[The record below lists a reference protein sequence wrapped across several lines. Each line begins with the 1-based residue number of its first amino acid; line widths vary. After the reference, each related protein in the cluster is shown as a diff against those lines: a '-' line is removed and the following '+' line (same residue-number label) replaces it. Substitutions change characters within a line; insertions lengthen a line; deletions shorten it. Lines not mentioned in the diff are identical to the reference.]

1 MFTCTHA
8 FLISCV
14 LSLFFF
20 FETLIFS
27 PFSKAP
33 FPFASPIGLFRLC
46 RLDQHGS
53 PLLLHA
59 AILKIV
65 TVYFL
70 CWWLVVLECL
80 AWLSRVWEARH
91 YILILWVRLAS
102 DEPLCSSHVFIAYIP
117 SDIWFHPLFDS
128 MALHFFPQLFKAQ
141 FCKLGG
147 INMFTTIH
155 NTTHTQT
162 AKYLICYNMKNCN
175 QIYIQH

>member
-8 FLISCV
+8 FLISRA
-14 LSLFFF
+14 LSFFF
-20 FETLIFS
+20 FWNTYFQPFFQGAISICIPHWIVSIMQVGSAWVPTFVACSNFENSYSLFS
-27 PFSKAP
+27 
-33 FPFASPIGLFRLC
+33 
-46 RLDQHGS
+46 
-53 PLLLHA
+53 LL
-59 AILKIV
+59 V
-65 TVYFL
+65 
-70 CWWLVVLECL
+70 VVLECL

-102 DEPLCSSHVFIAYIP
+102 DEPLFSSHVFIAYIP
-117 SDIWFHPLFDS
+117 SDIWFHPLFDC

-147 INMFTTIH
+147 INMLTTIH